1 MTVLSRTGTGESR
14 GPITRVRRRAVTLE
28 SSEAQPA
35 RRTRK
40 IRAWEVVHACDF
52 ARDIADVIEAQ
63 ISAGMRPYLLT
74 VGADVAPKASVLQ
87 TWQDVRRWK
96 KALDESGA
104 QTTPQ
109 LIHAHSF
116 SSGMAAVRMGACT
129 VYDLRLTIEER
140 LTLMLI
146 AKEGTDAPGSWMARS
161 FRTAEQFV
169 LTKAAAVVVHT
180 PAQREDCIGRGVAP
194 ESVFV
199 VPDPISVDNA
209 TEFAELDEVSRRRE
223 RELRSPQSIAEK
235 YDEVYRCAFSRRS
248 KSGGGDDSSG
258 ALIPIQ
264 ANL

>member
-1 MTVLSRTGTGESR
+1 MSVVCKPAT
-14 GPITRVRRRAVTLE
+14 AKQ
-28 SSEAQPA
+28 AQPSKILRHA
-35 RRTRK
+35 TLNAAEPQRSPRFRK
-40 IRAWEVVHACDF
+40 IRAWEVVHTCDF
-52 ARDIADVIEAQ
+52 ARDIADVMEAQ

-74 VGADVAPKASVLQ
+74 VGTDVAPKASVLQ

-116 SSGMAAVRMGACT
+116 ASGMAAIRTGACT

-146 AKEGTDAPGSWMARS
+146 AAEGASAPGTWMARS

-180 PAQREDCIGRGVAP
+180 PSQREECIARGVRP
-194 ESVFV
+194 QSVFV
-199 VPDPISVDNA
+199 VADPISLENA
-209 TEFAELDEVSRRRE
+209 GELMDLDEETRKRE
-223 RELRSPQSIAEK
+223 RESRNPQVVAEK
-235 YDEVYRCAFSRRS
+235 YDLVYRYAFSRRD
-248 KSGGGDDSSG
+248 KGKKPKDSSG
-258 ALIPIQ
+258 ALVPIE
-264 ANL
+264 ANF